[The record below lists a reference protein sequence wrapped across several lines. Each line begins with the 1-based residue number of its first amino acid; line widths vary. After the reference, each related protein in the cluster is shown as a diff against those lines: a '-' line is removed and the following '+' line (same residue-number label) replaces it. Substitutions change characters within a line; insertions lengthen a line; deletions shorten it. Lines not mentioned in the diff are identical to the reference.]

1 MSSMLWQPTRGGSDR
16 TTKMFTIDSGDHFYH
31 QVPASNCTFETILDS
46 PIVINRPA
54 MIYLEGLYIGGFKI
68 NERDN
73 VLWETGG
80 TNFPW
85 PANPTTATWTAP
97 GVAQTVPLDNDHVT
111 HFNIDIPELN
121 ITTAAGTTGVSSTP
135 FSGKFT
141 LPNEKP
147 IVSATS
153 GIFVGSDFKPFILGH
168 LSRTAVYVS
177 QIQPCT
183 LDRLVTTIT
192 DQNGLSIF
200 KEITGSSGNAN
211 TTNNNLARYGAGN
224 PPLASRRIVLQ
235 FIIAENT

>member
-1 MSSMLWQPTRGGSDR
+1 MLWEPTRGGSDR
-16 TTKMFTIDSGDHFYH
+16 TTKMFTIDSGEYFYH
-31 QVPASNCTFETILDS
+31 QNANTDCTWETILDS

-73 VLWETGG
+73 VLYETGG
-80 TNFPW
+80 LNGSSV
-85 PANPTTATWTAP
+85 WTPP
-97 GVAQTVPLDNDHVT
+97 GAAQTIPLDNDHVS

-121 ITTAAGTTGVSSTP
+121 ITTGAGTTEISSTP

-147 IVSATS
+147 IVSATA
-153 GIFVGSDFKPFILGH
+153 GQFVPGDFKPFVLGH

-183 LDRLVTTIT
+183 IDRITATLT
-192 DQNGLSIF
+192 DQNGRSIY
-200 KEITGSSGNAN
+200 KDLNGGLAGSAA
-211 TTNNNLARYGAGN
+211 TTTALAPYGAAN
-224 PPLASRRIVLQ
+224 PPKASRRVVLQ

>member
-1 MSSMLWQPTRGGSDR
+1 MSSMLWEPTRGGSDR
-16 TTKMFTIDSGDHFYH
+16 TTKMFTIDSGEYFYH
-31 QVPASNCTFETILDS
+31 KDANTDCTWETILDS

-73 VLWETGG
+73 VLYETGG
-80 TNFPW
+80 LNG
-85 PANPTTATWTAP
+85 AGVWTPP
-97 GVAQTVPLDNDHVT
+97 GAGQTVPLDNDHIS
-111 HFNIDIPELN
+111 HFNIDIPALN
-121 ITTAAGTTGVSSTP
+121 ITTGAGTADVSSTP

-147 IVSATS
+147 IVSATPN
-153 GIFVGSDFKPFILGH
+153 IFLPSDFKPFILGH

-183 LDRLVTTIT
+183 IDRISTTIT
-192 DQNGLSIF
+192 DQNGRSIY
-200 KEITGSSGNAN
+200 KDLNGSFGVNS
-211 TTNNNLARYGAGN
+211 TTTLTNLAPYGAAN
-224 PPLASRRIVLQ
+224 PPKASRRVVLQ